1 MNKDNIY
8 YVVFF
13 WMIKQLGLKGAE
25 LPVFAIIHSFSQ
37 GSMGEYT
44 GSLTDIADL
53 SGLTK
58 QGAIKVLKKLVDKGY
73 IVKEQN
79 YTNGKK
85 CNSYQVNFDVINQ
98 INTSS
103 KQSLPEGLTQFTN
116 SGKHS
121 LPQSSKHSLPNNNIY
136 NNIHNNENTSSLVS
150 PKKIV
155 EYWNEKLKDTA
166 VKPVSKIMAQSKRYQ
181 SLNARYKEYGTEK
194 MLEAIDNI
202 TKSDFLCGKNNRGW
216 IITFDWFVK
225 PNNFIKVLE
234 GNYDNHQAS
243 SGSGRYE
250 Y

>member
-37 GSMGEYT
+37 GRMGEYT

-58 QGAIKVLKKLVDKGY
+58 QGAIKVLKKLIDKGY
-73 IVKEQN
+73 IIKEQN

-85 CNSYQVNFDVINQ
+85 CNSYQVNFDVINKV
-98 INTSS
+98 NTSS
-103 KQSLPEGLTQFTN
+103 KQSLPEGLTQFTD

-136 NNIHNNENTSSLVS
+136 NNIHNNENTSSSVS

-166 VKPVSKIMAQSKRYQ
+166 VKPVSKIMAQSKRCQ
-181 SLNARYKEYGTEK
+181 SLNARYKEYGAEK

>member
-73 IVKEQN
+73 IIKEQN

-85 CNSYQVNFDVINQ
+85 CNSYQVNFDVINK

-103 KQSLPEGLTQFTN
+103 KQSLPEGLTQFTD
-116 SGKHS
+116 SSKHS
-121 LPQSSKHSLPNNNIY
+121 LPKSSKHSLPNNNIY
-136 NNIHNNENTSSLVS
+136 NNIHNNDNTSSSVS
-150 PKKIV
+150 LKKIV
-155 EYWNEKLKDTA
+155 EYWNDYVQGTLIKPIIKLT
-166 VKPVSKIMAQSKRYQ
+166 PHTKRYE
-181 SLNARYKEYGTEK
+181 SLNARCNEYGCDK
-194 MLEAIDNI
+194 VIEAIGKIKN
-202 TKSDFLCGKNNRGW
+202 SDFLQGKNNKGW
-216 IITFDWFVK
+216 VITFDWFVL
-225 PNNFIKVLE
+225 PNNFPKVLE